1 MPAQFC
7 WPLFHAATNKKR
19 LKGSTLEI
27 CCKKTDERP
36 QLSVRNENPFDE
48 GIAFV
53 IGINERF
60 LKRMLPA

>member
-1 MPAQFC
+1 MSKCHGHLERFDMTEKQ
-7 WPLFHAATNKKR
+7 
-19 LKGSTLEI
+19 LKGSTSEI
-27 CCKKTDERP
+27 CCKKPDERP

>member
-1 MPAQFC
+1 MMSKCHGHMERFDMTEKQ
-7 WPLFHAATNKKR
+7 
-19 LKGSTLEI
+19 LKGPTLEI